1 MPQEAGIH
9 PHLDLLRETPQNRV
23 IGKPRVLTLEKT
35 PMSRKHFACLLL
47 SALAAASAPRL
58 KAEPVIYGRY
68 LEVQSGSKIVDLPRG
83 PGFGLPSKA
92 TANRTAGAHRAILFW
107 EIVKG
112 SWNGQSLDSLKIVIV
127 IESAGPLRG
136 PQEGRIRSV
145 VYLDQKASEE
155 KAEALLDLAR
165 ELAPRYLKKLARVRK
180 APIEFT
186 KKDHDLSLAIRNH
199 LEVHIE
205 THEHE
210 SDLCESICGKD
221 PQPGR
226 PLSLHVKSEKAI
238 GRKNLY
244 SAEDLRVRWSS
255 QKAQSCLSG
264 QFGL

>member
-1 MPQEAGIH
+1 
-9 PHLDLLRETPQNRV
+9 
-23 IGKPRVLTLEKT
+23 
-35 PMSRKHFACLLL
+35 MSRNNFACLLL
-47 SALAAASAPRL
+47 CALATASAPRL
-58 KAEPVIYGRY
+58 KAEPVIYGSY
-68 LEVQSGSKIVDLPRG
+68 LEIQSDSKTAGLLRG

-92 TANRTAGAHRAILFW
+92 FANRTAGAHRAILFW

-112 SWNGQSLDSLKIVIV
+112 SWNGQSLDSLKIVTV

-136 PQEGRIRSV
+136 PQEGKLRAV
-145 VYLDQKASEE
+145 VYLDSKASEE
-155 KAEALLDLAR
+155 KAAALLDLAR

-186 KKDHDLSLAIRNH
+186 RKNHDLKLAIRNH

-210 SDLCESICGKD
+210 SDICESICGMD

-226 PLSLHVKSEKAI
+226 PLSLHVKSEKAL

-244 SAEDLRVRWSS
+244 RAEDLRVRWTSD
-255 QKAQSCLSG
+255 KAQSCLFG